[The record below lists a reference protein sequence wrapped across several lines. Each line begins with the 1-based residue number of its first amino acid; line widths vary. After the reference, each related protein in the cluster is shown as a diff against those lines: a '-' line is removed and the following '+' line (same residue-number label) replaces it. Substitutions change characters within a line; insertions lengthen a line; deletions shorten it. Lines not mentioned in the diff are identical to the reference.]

1 LIEREEISL
10 ESRISILCTLNEAL
24 EDATLAA
31 LVGGFIVIAH
41 AILVLKDLGVNN
53 IVKGLMRLILKTCFN
68 EIVLLELEFALSSQ
82 GLIVKLLSN
91 NIVFRVK
98 LDISFEVVTI
108 HLFLLGEASEEVG
121 VVLSPSLTLSL

>member
-1 LIEREEISL
+1 
-10 ESRISILCTLNEAL
+10 
-24 EDATLAA
+24 
-31 LVGGFIVIAH
+31 
-41 AILVLKDLGVNN
+41 
-53 IVKGLMRLILKTCFN
+53 MRLILKTCFN

>member
-1 LIEREEISL
+1 
-10 ESRISILCTLNEAL
+10 
-24 EDATLAA
+24 
-31 LVGGFIVIAH
+31 
-41 AILVLKDLGVNN
+41 
-53 IVKGLMRLILKTCFN
+53 MRLILKTCFN

-108 HLFLLGEASEEVG
+108 HLFLLCEASEDVG